1 MSVVLLILK
10 IIGLLLLAIL
20 GLLLLAVLLLLLVP
34 VRYRIC
40 GKVDEDDGITAE
52 LRLNW
57 LCHLVSYRFV
67 YLNKER
73 KKTLKIFGIPL
84 RREGKGKE
92 AKRDKNSRK
101 QKDKK
106 KAEEEKKEK
115 DQQEISK
122 SMEAPED
129 GFMENVP
136 QGPEDGFTENVPQ
149 GPEDGRKIAQ
159 IPEGPPERIS
169 LSASPKGQKKSRRP
183 SFFKKLKAFPGMIK
197 VKLET
202 LKEKVRSIK
211 SMISRIH
218 REWEDENNRRAVKL
232 VWQELKGFLKHF
244 LPKKAR
250 VDAAFSTGEP
260 DTTGQALGVISMMPF
275 IYRYKI
281 RLVPDFESEKFYFRG
296 TFDIRGH
303 VYGIHVALLLYHLIK
318 DKNIRGII
326 QRYRNS

>member
-20 GLLLLAVLLLLLVP
+20 GLLLLVVLLVLLVP

-40 GKVDEDDGITAE
+40 GKVDGDDGITAE

-57 LCHLVSYRFV
+57 LCHLVSYRLLF
-67 YLNKER
+67 LNKER

-84 RREGKGKE
+84 RREGKE
-92 AKRDKNSRK
+92 AKRDKNPRK

-106 KAEEEKKEK
+106 KVEEEKKEK

-136 QGPEDGFTENVPQ
+136 KAPEDGFMENMPQ
-149 GPEDGRKIAQ
+149 APEDGSKIAQ
-159 IPEGPPERIS
+159 IPEGSHGKIS
-169 LSASPKGQKKSRRP
+169 LSASPKGQKKSRRS

-197 VKLET
+197 SKLET
-202 LKEKVRSIK
+202 IKEKVQNIRGLINRIREEWKDEANRS
-211 SMISRIH
+211 
-218 REWEDENNRRAVKL
+218 AVML
-232 VWQELKGFLKHF
+232 IWQELKGFLKVL
-244 LPKKAR
+244 LPRK
-250 VDAAFSTGEP
+250 VTVNAAFSTGEP
-260 DTTGQALGVISMMPF
+260 DTTGQALGVISMLPF
-275 IYRYKI
+275 VYRYRI
-281 RLVPDFESEKFYFRG
+281 RLVPDFEAENLYFQG
-296 TFDIRGH
+296 TFDIKGH
-303 VYGIHVALLLYHLIK
+303 IHGFHAALLLYHLIR
-318 DKNIRGII
+318 DKNIRGLI

>member
-52 LRLNW
+52 FRLNW

-197 VKLET
+197 SKLET
-202 LKEKVRSIK
+202 IKEKVQNIRGLINRIREEWKDEANRS
-211 SMISRIH
+211 
-218 REWEDENNRRAVKL
+218 AVML
-232 VWQELKGFLKHF
+232 IWRELKGFLKVL
-244 LPKKAR
+244 LPRK
-250 VDAAFSTGEP
+250 VTVNAAFSTGKP
-260 DTTGQALGVISMMPF
+260 DTTGQALGVISMLPF
-275 IYRYKI
+275 VYRYRI
-281 RLVPDFESEKFYFRG
+281 RLVPDFESENLYFQG
-296 TFDIRGH
+296 TFDIKGH
-303 VYGIHVALLLYHLIK
+303 IHGFHAALLLYHLIR
-318 DKNIRGII
+318 DKNIRGLI